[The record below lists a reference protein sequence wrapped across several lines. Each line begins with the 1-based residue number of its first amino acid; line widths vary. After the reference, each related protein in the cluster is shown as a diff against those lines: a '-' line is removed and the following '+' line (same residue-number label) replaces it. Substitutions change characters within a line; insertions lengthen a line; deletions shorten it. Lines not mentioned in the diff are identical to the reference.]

1 MIAAGTYKHKKTG
14 KIYQVGGGIKV
25 INTTNAQD
33 GQEMVMYVDP
43 KKPFQIFVREEKEFK
58 EKFTLIKQIKNGN

>member
-1 MIAAGTYKHKKTG
+1 MITAGIYKHKKTG

-25 INTTNAQD
+25 LNTTNAQD

-43 KKPFQIFVREEKEFK
+43 NKPFQIYVREISEFK
-58 EKFTLIKQIKNGN
+58 EKFTLVKPKKGN